1 MVISSST
8 GATSSGITSPSQ
20 DVVDSE
26 LDSWIYLFHWQDI
39 LSIETTMNLKLMK
52 CKILLLC
59 MHIIY
64 RSLSSLIG
72 GDPGGTLPMGIPLY
86 CGDTVFSAKL

>member
-39 LSIETTMNLKLMK
+39 LSIENIQLYNESQINEMQNTFTMHAYN
-52 CKILLLC
+52 I
-59 MHIIY
+59 
-64 RSLSSLIG
+64 
-72 GDPGGTLPMGIPLY
+72 
-86 CGDTVFSAKL
+86 